1 MKDTKNAIEVEGIS
15 KKFDIKYTTFYGGQ
29 AKSGVK
35 TVLDGLSFSIKKGEV
50 MGIVGRNGSGKSTL
64 MKILS
69 GIMGPDS
76 GTVNV
81 SGKVAS
87 ILELGMGFEP
97 EMTGRDNI
105 RIKCS
110 MYGFT
115 EKEINQQMESI
126 IQFSELGEQVDHPL
140 RTYSSGMAAK
150 LAFSVIMHTQC
161 NVMIVDEVLSVG
173 DASFNAKCRMVF
185 QKMKKEGRAILI
197 ASHSMETLESMCDRV
212 MWIEEGKVKEIGNPS
227 TVCYHFHSDMV
238 DSFDTIIKLAE
249 EGDVISMNRAA
260 VMLRDGIGAQKD
272 EKRAVELFTKAAS
285 MGHTDSQMDLADM
298 KLKAGKKDEAMNL
311 YKKAAS
317 NGSFG
322 AITRLTLMDKD
333 NVAISEK
340 LMKDVRDKAESGNIR
355 AMKLLADML
364 YSGNVFVKDQV
375 EAFKWN
381 MKCAELGNVQ
391 ALYMVGFCYRE
402 GIGVEKNGEE
412 ALKWL
417 IQAFEHG
424 STKARTE
431 IANMYR
437 KGMAIECDM
446 SKAIE
451 WYKLAAECGDGTA
464 MQQLGLIYRDAIG
477 VDKDEAQAVYWLK
490 RQAIQS
496 MLGAEATFG
505 DILRQGYVDDEQKKS
520 LYWYKD
526 AASKGNMSGMIQLG
540 VAYRDGGIAVADS
553 AEASKWFSKC
563 ADLRS
568 NLACYELALLYLRGN
583 GVQRDTKKAFELMK
597 MSSDLGNVNAML
609 QLAIMYKDGEV
620 VQKNIPEARR
630 LLKILSENNNNT
642 ARAILAMLPSQ

>member
-1 MKDTKNAIEVEGIS
+1 MKDKKNAIEVEGIS

-35 TVLDGLSFSIKKGEV
+35 TVLDGMSFSIKKGEV

-69 GIMGPDS
+69 GIMGPDV

-81 SGKVAS
+81 DGKVAS

-115 EKEINQQMESI
+115 EKDIDQQMESI

-212 MWIEEGKVKEIGNPS
+212 MWIEDGKVKEIGDPS
-227 TVCYHFHSDMV
+227 TVCYHFYSDMV

-272 EKRAVELFTKAAS
+272 EKRAEELFTKAAS

-298 KLKAGKKDEAMNL
+298 KLRAGKKDEAMNL

-322 AITRLTLMDKD
+322 AITRLTLMDK
-333 NVAISEK
+333 NNAAISEK
-340 LMKDVRDKAESGNIR
+340 LMKDVRAEAEAGNIR

-417 IQAFEHG
+417 TRASDHG
-424 STKARTE
+424 STKARVE

-437 KGMAIECDM
+437 KGMAIESDM

-451 WYKLAAECGDGTA
+451 WYKLAAECGDGSA

-490 RQAIQS
+490 RQAVQA
-496 MLGAEATFG
+496 MLGAEAAFG
-505 DILRQGYVDDEQKKS
+505 DILRQGYLDEAQKKC
-520 LYWYKD
+520 LYWYED
-526 AASKGNMSGMIQLG
+526 AASRGNLNGMVQLG
-540 VAYRDGGIAVADS
+540 LAYRDGGIAVADS
-553 AEASKWFSKC
+553 AEAAKWFAKC
-563 ADLRS
+563 ADLKS
-568 NLACYELALLYLRGN
+568 NWACFELAMLYLKGN
-583 GVQRDTKKAFELMK
+583 GVQRDTKKAFEYMK
-597 MSSDLGNVNAML
+597 MSADLGNVNAMY
-609 QLAIMYKDGEV
+609 QLAIMYKDGEI

-630 LLKILSENNNNT
+630 LLKILGELGNNN
-642 ARAILAMLPSQ
+642 ARVILDTLPLQ